1 VKHPEQGANYVSV
14 FSSSHS
20 APFRAYRGDVHFVSV
35 FPLLGEPPG
44 FIWRRPRPAWAS
56 SCFRFAPTRRAFVSG
71 SFFICDRFVKSVKV
85 GIHRRGVCATALTRV
100 DTNPRR
106 SAPFGLL
113 APSISRHRCYTSTSH
128 RTRAAEYASQI
139 LAIRQNDAPPVGA
152 RRGRAACGV
161 PQPAR
166 CRFPVS
172 HVRRKGFRTRRF
184 AVRVCGV
191 LPYRLAWKKWFGLG
205 GGGEPGGWHATQVH
219 ACGVA
224 LRGVRGRYA
233 RPQVPHA
240 PAGVPTPRRNRGK
253 AREKGALLVAA

>member
-139 LAIRQNDAPPVGA
+139 LAIRQNDAPLWAHGGVVPPAASLNPHVVAFPFLTCVGK
-152 RRGRAACGV
+152 V
-161 PQPAR
+161 
-166 CRFPVS
+166 
-172 HVRRKGFRTRRF
+172 F
-184 AVRVCGV
+184 APDV
-191 LPYRLAWKKWFGLG
+191 LPFAF
-205 GGGEPGGWHATQVH
+205 
-219 ACGVA
+219 
-224 LRGVRGRYA
+224 
-233 RPQVPHA
+233 
-240 PAGVPTPRRNRGK
+240 
-253 AREKGALLVAA
+253 AAFCRIG